1 MNYTNREV
9 VRRLKQYDMFLN
21 SLSLITD
28 DVQRERI
35 YDQLD
40 KIEKQILLE
49 TNTEYEEQYMILFG
63 EESKF
68 FVEEK
73 NRLRKLICLVNERKK
88 YLEDRKNK
96 HREVTGSLVELTTFL
111 GEDKLSVFKRRLE
124 IIEKYEENKSKQENI
139 IREMKKLDVKLSEA
153 SRVVKANTRLNDIL
167 ENKMKDVIS
176 KALDKFKLY
185 SLTSKRNEIQRNYDN
200 FEYVLNIAKDNLNT
214 ATSLGD
220 SDAILECNELLAEV
234 SSEFSKYSEQV
245 NIIKL
250 IDIYDKKVDGYDELF
265 EKREDMNEILKNI
278 SDSEL
283 YSQIADELNKEYN
296 TIKLEKQ
303 DIENYE
309 NLKSEREKRNKL
321 LYEIDEENN
330 SKEFKSVIEELV
342 KNENRLVEEKI
353 RKAKQEEYQERQKKL
368 LEEQK
373 IEASRVRRQKLI
385 EEARLKEQQER
396 LAKVKALQEKTVIN
410 PKKEE
415 KVNISKESKPSNVIR
430 EEPINNPLK
439 NKTFEEMMSFSNDF
453 DTDELFENTKIVP
466 NKKINDKKINE
477 EKSLFDTI
485 ESRNNEVEIE
495 EPIFPT
501 WTTPLEETP
510 VIEEPIIPKEETVNP
525 VWEEPVGEIN
535 DLFKDDSEKE
545 ELVVKEGPVEKLEK
559 KEPSIYDI
567 LENNK
572 NIIWKTTDTDINKS
586 TIPVIGNNNLKP
598 EILDNRKVDDITFP
612 KIDNSKEGEILWKE
626 TL

>member
-28 DVQRERI
+28 EVQRERI

-63 EESKF
+63 EEAKF
-68 FVEEK
+68 FAEEK
-73 NRLRKLICLVNERKK
+73 TRLRKLISLVNERKK

-124 IIEKYEENKSKQENI
+124 IIETYEENKSRQENI

-153 SRVVKANTRLNDIL
+153 SRIVKANTRLNDIL
-167 ENKMKDVIS
+167 ENKMKDVIN
-176 KALDKFKLY
+176 KALDRFKLY
-185 SLTSKRNEIQRNYDN
+185 SLTNKRKEIQRNYDN
-200 FEYVLNIAKDNLNT
+200 FEYILNIAKDNLKT
-214 ATSLGD
+214 ATSLED
-220 SDAILECNELLAEV
+220 SNAILECNELLSEV

-250 IDIYDKKVDGYDELF
+250 IDIYDKKVNGYDELL

-283 YSQIADELNKEYN
+283 YKQISDELNKEYN

-309 NLKSEREKRNKL
+309 NLKQEREKRNKL

-342 KNENRLVEEKI
+342 KNENRLVEERV
-353 RKAKQEEYQERQKKL
+353 RKAKQEEYKERQKKL

-396 LAKVKALQEKTVIN
+396 LAKVKALQDKTVIN

-415 KVNISKESKPSNVIR
+415 KVNISKESKPSSIIK

-439 NKTFEEMMSFSNDF
+439 DKTFEEMMSFSNNF

-466 NKKINDKKINE
+466 NKKINE
-477 EKSLFDTI
+477 EKSLFDTVESNSNEFKI
-485 ESRNNEVEIE
+485 ED
-495 EPIFPT
+495 PILPE

-510 VIEEPIIPKEETVNP
+510 VIEEPVISKEETVIP
-525 VWEEPVGEIN
+525 VWEEPVVGETK
-535 DLFKDDSEKE
+535 DLFKDESREE
-545 ELVVKEGPVEKLEK
+545 ELVLKEEPLEKVEK